1 MKTADFLFPRDLE
14 VTPTKLSRIL
24 IIGSCLSESY
34 TEEFKKLNPG
44 LEVENIIFGNAL
56 KLPEKTGE
64 ELAQFDLQYVQ
75 LPLRNVLTDGAV
87 RPPAG
92 QTPDWLAI
100 GKANIDFL
108 LEYGLAY
115 SGQLLTVVSNFV
127 VPQGKLAPS
136 LYDYD
141 SALDFTRIVS
151 DLNAYLASALR
162 RRPHTYLADVDM
174 IAGSMGKKY
183 FLDDT
188 VYFFTHGVPISL
200 AQFIDAEARFS
211 GSAPNRLDGNMHHI
225 GHYPADIDEYYAA
238 AYRQVEAIH
247 RIVNQTDA
255 VKLVIFDLD
264 NTLWRGLIGEHYEPG
279 QAWPDMAGWPLG
291 VWDAIN
297 QLRRRGIVVSL
308 CSKNDE
314 RVVVEK
320 WRQAMPVPF
329 VEFSDFL
336 VPQINWRPKA
346 DNIGAIMAALSL
358 TPKNVVF
365 VDDNPVERDSV
376 KAAFPEIRV
385 IGADPFAIKRVL
397 TWAPETQVA
406 KLSEESA
413 QREASLIGKVK
424 RDEASAAMPREQFLR
439 QLETQVEL
447 MEIPSV
453 EAPQFFRVQ
462 ELVNKTNQF
471 NTTAIR
477 RSIEDYQHHWAQGGR
492 IFAFTV
498 RDRYTDYGLV
508 GVLFTLANC
517 TTQFVMSCRVL
528 GMEIELAV
536 LREVGAVLRA
546 RDPVSPL
553 SGLIVKTDKNT
564 PSQGVFLAAGF
575 VPAAN
580 PQVFIQVVPPAQPLA
595 AHVTATWAKT

>member
-14 VTPTKLSRIL
+14 VTPTRLSRIL

-44 LEVENIIFGNAL
+44 LEVENIIFGNAM
-56 KLPEKTGE
+56 KLPEKTSE

-75 LPLRNVLTDGAV
+75 LPLRNVLTDGV
-87 RPPAG
+87 IRPPAG
-92 QTPDWLAI
+92 QRPDWLAV

-108 LEYGLAY
+108 LQYGLAY
-115 SGQLLTVVSNFV
+115 SGQLLTIVSNFV

-136 LYDYD
+136 LFDHD
-141 SALDFTRIVS
+141 SELDFTRIVS
-151 DLNAYLASALR
+151 ELNAYLAAALR
-162 RRPHTYLADVDM
+162 RRPHTYLADVEM

-188 VYFFTHGVPISL
+188 VYFFTHGVPVTL
-200 AQFIDAEARFS
+200 DDYLGLEAQFS
-211 GSAPNRLDGNMHHI
+211 GPAPSRLEGNLHHI
-225 GHYPADIDEYYAA
+225 QRYPGDANEFHTAV
-238 AYRQVEAIH
+238 YRQIEAIH
-247 RIVNQTDA
+247 RIVNQTDS

-264 NTLWRGLIGEHYEPG
+264 NTMWRGLIGEHYEPG
-279 QAWPDMAGWPLG
+279 QAWPQMFGWPLG

-314 RVVVEK
+314 SVVVER
-320 WRQAMPVPF
+320 WRHAMPVPF

-346 DNIGAIMAALSL
+346 ENIAAIMAALSL

-385 IGADPFAIKRVL
+385 IGADPFAIKRIL
-397 TWAPETQVA
+397 TWAPETQIA

-424 RDEASAAMPREQFLR
+424 RDEAQAAMSREDFLR
-439 QLETQVEL
+439 QLETSVEL
-447 MEIPSV
+447 VEIKSV

-471 NTTAIR
+471 NTTAVR
-477 RSIEDYQHHWAQGGR
+477 RSIEDYHHHWSQGGR

-508 GVLFTLANC
+508 GVLFTLAGC

-528 GMEIELAV
+528 GMEVELAV
-536 LREVGAVLRA
+536 LREVGDVLRA
-546 RDPVSPL
+546 AAPGAPL
-553 SGLIVKTDKNT
+553 SGLIIKTDKNT
-564 PSQGVFLAAGF
+564 PSQGVFLAAGYQ
-575 VPAAN
+575 ATAN
-580 PQVFIQVVPPAQPLA
+580 PQLFLQVAPPAQPVATHVRTTWLA
-595 AHVTATWAKT
+595 

>member
-14 VTPTKLSRIL
+14 VTPTRLSRIL
-24 IIGSCLSESY
+24 LIGSCLSESY
-34 TEEFKKLNPG
+34 TEEFKKLSPG

-56 KLPEKTGE
+56 TLPEKTAE

-75 LPLRNVLTDGAV
+75 LPLRNVLTDGV
-87 RPPAG
+87 IRPPAG
-92 QTPDWLAI
+92 QAPDWLAV

-115 SGQLLTVVSNFV
+115 SGQLLTIVSNFV
-127 VPQGKLAPS
+127 VPQNNLAPS
-136 LYDYD
+136 LFDHD

-151 DLNAYLASALR
+151 ELNAYLAAALR
-162 RRPHTYLADVDM
+162 RRPHTYLANVDM
-174 IAGSMGKKY
+174 IASSMGKKY

-188 VYFFTHGVPISL
+188 VYFFTHGVPVSL
-200 AQFIDAEARFS
+200 DQFIESEAGFS
-211 GSAPNRLDGNMHHI
+211 GTAPNRLDGNLRHVQR
-225 GHYPADIDEYYAA
+225 YPGDVGEFYAA
-238 AYRQVEAIH
+238 VYRQVEAIH
-247 RIVNQTDA
+247 RIVNQTDS

-279 QAWPDMAGWPLG
+279 QEWPGMFGWPLG

-320 WRQAMPVPF
+320 WRHAMPVPF
-329 VEFSDFL
+329 VEFTDFL

-346 DNIGAIMAALSL
+346 ENIGTIMAALSL
-358 TPKNVVF
+358 TPKNVLF

-376 KAAFPEIRV
+376 KAAFPEMRV
-385 IGADPFAIKRVL
+385 IGADPFAIKRIL
-397 TWAPETQVA
+397 TWAPETQIA

-424 RDEASAAMPREQFLR
+424 RDEAQAALSREDFLR
-439 QLETQVEL
+439 QLETRVEL
-447 MEIPSV
+447 VEITSV

-471 NTTAIR
+471 NTTAVR
-477 RSIEDYQHHWAQGGR
+477 RSIEDYHHHWAQGGR

-508 GVLFTLANC
+508 GVLFTLATC

-546 RDPVSPL
+546 GDPAVPL
-553 SGLIVKTDKNT
+553 SGLIIKTDKNT
-564 PSQGVFLAAGF
+564 PSQGVFVSAGF
-575 VPAAN
+575 QPTVN
-580 PQVFIQVVPPAQPLA
+580 PQLFIQVAAPAQPLA
-595 AHVTATWAKT
+595 AHVQVAWHS

>member
-75 LPLRNVLTDGAV
+75 LPLRNVLTDGVV

-115 SGQLLTVVSNFV
+115 SGQLLTVVANFV

-200 AQFIDAEARFS
+200 DHFIEVEAEFS
-211 GSAPNRLDGNMHHI
+211 GSAPNRLDGNMHHV
-225 GHYPADIDEYYAA
+225 GRYPSDVAEFYAA
-238 AYRQVEAIH
+238 AYRQIEAIH

-279 QAWPDMAGWPLG
+279 QAWPQMFGWPLG

-346 DNIGAIMAALSL
+346 ENIGAIMAALSL

-453 EAPQFFRVQ
+453 DAPQFFRVQ

-575 VPAAN
+575 APAAN
-580 PQVFIQVVPPAQPLA
+580 PQVFIQVAPPAQPLA